1 MKTRRLAGL
10 IAHNLRSA
18 WLRALLAVS
27 GIVVGTGLLVFF
39 VGLGQGLRER
49 VLERIF
55 AVTQIELEPRAVQVL
70 GVEQV
75 IGQAP
80 LDDSRVAQVAAL
92 RGVVRAMGKQKSAF
106 PARLWGG
113 KELLGYDL
121 FTEAFFDGMPA
132 AVLRSELEQTEG
144 AAAKRTAPRG
154 RAARCEADL
163 DCRPGEACRDGSC
176 ATIIWA
182 ERFTDTPA
190 VVLPCAAADSCPS
203 GTACREGQC
212 RASDE
217 AAPSPARCL
226 LAAPP
231 GNGRSLQ
238 FDAELGT
245 LARPCSEPGGWCR
258 VGGTSC
264 GEGRYCATDHPD
276 TALGWCE
283 APLPAV
289 LNPLLIEVFN
299 SDMARSLGA
308 PPIGSPTVLLGVRF
322 HVALGDSYFSA
333 DADRPR
339 QQVKQAQV
347 VGFSR
352 KAPELGVALP
362 LSLVRHYNARL
373 KGPSTV
379 AAYDAVIAD
388 TARNQDVPQVIVAAE
403 QMGLQLSRKSRT
415 ARTFGTVV
423 MVTSLALVLLAV
435 LVLVVA
441 ATQIAQT
448 FAMLVHERRKEIAVL
463 RALGAARR
471 DVATLVLG
479 EAAVLGI
486 GGGVVGGGL
495 ALLAARA
502 VDWAAARWLADVPLL
517 PKGFFAF
524 PDWAVPLAVV
534 TALLCTVLG
543 ALGPARRAMRLD
555 PAAVLAE

>member
-1 MKTRRLAGL
+1 MRLRRLAGL
-10 IAHNLRSA
+10 IAHNLRAS
-18 WLRALLAVS
+18 WVRALLAVS

-49 VLERIF
+49 ILERIF
-55 AVTQIELEPRAVQVL
+55 AVQQLELEPRAVQVFGL
-70 GVEQV
+70 EQV
-75 IGQAP
+75 VGQAP
-80 LDDSRVAQVAAL
+80 LDDARVAQVAAL
-92 RGVVRAMGKQKSAF
+92 PGVVRALGKQKSAF

-121 FTEAFFDGMPA
+121 FTEAFFDGIPA
-132 AVLRSELEQTEG
+132 EALREELEQAEG
-144 AAAKRTAPRG
+144 AAAKRRAVAR
-154 RAARCEADL
+154 RAARCEASL

-176 ATIIWA
+176 ATVIWA
-182 ERFTDTPA
+182 ERFVDLPD
-190 VVLPCAAADSCPS
+190 VVLPCGSADTCPAAS
-203 GTACREGQC
+203 TCREGQC
-212 RASDE
+212 RSTTVGPSASQ
-217 AAPSPARCL
+217 RCT

-231 GNGRSLQ
+231 GNGRTLQ
-238 FDAELGT
+238 FDAESGT
-245 LARPCSEPGGWCR
+245 LVRPCSDPSGYCPVAGS
-258 VGGTSC
+258 SC

-308 PPIGSPTVLLGVRF
+308 PPVGSPLVLLGVRF
-322 HVALGDSYFSA
+322 HITLGDSYFSA

-373 KGPSTV
+373 KGKAAV
-379 AAYDAVIAD
+379 AAYDSVLAE
-388 TARNQDVPQVIVAAE
+388 TARNQDVPEVIVAAE

-423 MVTSLALVLLAV
+423 LVTSLALVLLAL
-435 LVLVVA
+435 LVLAVA

-463 RALGAARR
+463 RAIGAARR
-471 DVATLVLG
+471 DVAALILG
-479 EAAVLGI
+479 EAAVLGAA
-486 GGGVVGGGL
+486 GGLAGGGL
-495 ALLAARA
+495 ALAAATA
-502 VDWAAARWLADVPLL
+502 VDAAAAKWLADVPLL
-517 PKGFFAF
+517 PSGFFVF
-524 PDWAVPLAVV
+524 PSWSVPLAVA
-534 TALLCTVLG
+534 TALVCTVLG

-555 PAAVLAE
+555 PATVLAE